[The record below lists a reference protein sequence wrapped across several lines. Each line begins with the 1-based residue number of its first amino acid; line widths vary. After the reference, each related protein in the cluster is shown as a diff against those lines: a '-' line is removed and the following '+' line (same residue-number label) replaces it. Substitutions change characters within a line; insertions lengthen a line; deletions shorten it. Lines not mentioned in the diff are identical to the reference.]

1 MSGDSM
7 GSNYFPV
14 NGDHCKGLEQSRGFT
29 LLEVL
34 VALVIVATALAA
46 AMRAV
51 TSLTVNIGDIRE
63 NAEGGWSAENR
74 ITEIAITGEWPDIG
88 TLSFSCPQGDRD
100 YVCEQQVEQTPNPYF
115 RRVEVLVR
123 STAHRDRVVARL
135 SRIVSDEP

>member
-1 MSGDSM
+1 M

-100 YVCEQQVEQTPNPYF
+100 YVCEQQVDQTPNPYF